1 MPAKNQLT
9 YTLNQIEREILDLKT
24 SHERGIGLINF
35 YRYQTKLL
43 TVAQGHGFRI
53 RAVAAD
59 GEVVPFMI
67 QLSANLLGALVYG
80 QMRYEDGGRVF
91 IYEDTVGPL
100 EATRTIQVACVSTAR
115 LDSFTLEAI

>member
-1 MPAKNQLT
+1 MPARNQLT
-9 YTLNQIEREILDLKT
+9 YTLNQIERELLDLKT

-35 YRYQTKLL
+35 YNYQTKQLIL
-43 TVAQGHGFRI
+43 AQGHGFRI
-53 RAVAAD
+53 KAVAAE

-67 QLSANLLGALVYG
+67 QLSANLLGVLAYG
-80 QMRYEDGGRVF
+80 KMRYEQNGRVF
-91 IYEDTVGPL
+91 VYEDSVGPL